1 MAYVLGVDVGTTR
14 TTAAVC
20 RLDGARDAEIAL
32 VVPSLLQLTDAGTF
46 SVGERGVP
54 GWSASG
60 FARRVGDAVPFS
72 LGPEMCPAEELT
84 ALLIMW
90 VVGEVVAREGEQPR
104 HLAVSHPA
112 GWGPYRRG
120 QLHAAM
126 RAVGLHDVTLVPEPL
141 AAAENHAVR
150 ARVVP
155 DATLAVFSLGSHA
168 FSASVVRRAPNRTFE
183 LVNHVEGVDHHT
195 GADFDDLLLGLVRGR
210 LGKDGHVSAA
220 ECEAA
225 KRAFGPM
232 GQSVVVSGVEIA
244 RDEFVEEI
252 RPSVDH
258 LVGTFTRALG
268 PAQPDA
274 VLLVGGGCRMTV
286 IGDALSSSVDC
297 RVLAE
302 AAPEHSVAKGLAVA
316 ARLVLVG
323 PDAEPEPFETS
334 VLVHTRE
341 ASLRFPV
348 GEAPRPDDDEF
359 SAPPPRPPVDV
370 SPLELP
376 PRRVKR
382 VTSVLKPA
390 GRRSGSSSRSRDD
403 DEDGR

>member
-1 MAYVLGVDVGTTR
+1 MAYTLGVDVGTTR

-20 RLDGARDAEIAL
+20 RLDGGGDAEIAY
-32 VVPSLLQLTDAGTF
+32 VVPSSLQLTDAGTF

-54 GWSASG
+54 GWTAVG

-72 LGPEMCPAEELT
+72 LGPETCPAEELT

-90 VVGEVVAREGEQPR
+90 VIAEVVAREGEQPR
-104 HLAVSHPA
+104 HVAVAHPA

-120 QLHAAM
+120 QLYAAL
-126 RAVGLHDVTLVPEPL
+126 RAVGVHDVTLVPEPF

-150 ARVVP
+150 SRVLP
-155 DATLAVFSLGSHA
+155 GSTLAVFSLGSHA
-168 FSASVVRRAPNRTFE
+168 FSASVVKRSQNRTFD
-183 LVNHVEGVDHHT
+183 LLNHVEGVDHHT
-195 GADFDDLLLGLVRGR
+195 GADFDDLLLNLVRGR
-210 LGKDGHVSAA
+210 LGKDALVSAA

-225 KRAFGPM
+225 KRAFGP
-232 GQSVVVSGVEIA
+232 SAVVSGVEIG
-244 RDEFVEEI
+244 REEFVEEI

-258 LVGTFTRALG
+258 LVSTFVRALG

-274 VLLVGGGCRMTV
+274 VLLVGGGCRTPA
-286 IGDALSSSVDC
+286 IGDALSASVDC
-297 RVLAE
+297 RVLGE
-302 AAPEHSVAKGLAVA
+302 AAPEHSVAKGAAVA
-316 ARLVLVG
+316 ARLVVMG
-323 PDAEPEPFETS
+323 PDSEPEPLETS

-348 GEAPRPDDDEF
+348 GEVERPDDDDF

-370 SPLELP
+370 PPLELP
-376 PRRVKR
+376 VRRVKR
-382 VTSVLKPA
+382 MASALKPA
-390 GRRSGSSSRSRDD
+390 GRRSSSRSDSRDD

>member
-1 MAYVLGVDVGTTR
+1 MPYVLGVDVGTTR

-20 RLDGARDAEIAL
+20 RLDGGADAEIAL
-32 VVPSLLQLTDAGTF
+32 VVASSLQLTEAGTF

-54 GWSASG
+54 GWTATG

-72 LGPEMCPAEELT
+72 LGPETCPAEELT
-84 ALLIMW
+84 ALLVLW

-104 HLAVSHPA
+104 HIAVTHPA

-120 QLHAAM
+120 LLFTAL
-126 RAVGLHDVTLVPEPL
+126 RAVGVHDVTLVPEPF

-150 ARVVP
+150 ARVLP
-155 DATLAVFSLGSHA
+155 GATLAVFSLGSHA
-168 FSASVVRRAPNRTFE
+168 FSASVVKRTQNRTFD
-183 LVNHVEGVDHHT
+183 LLNHVEGVDHHT
-195 GADFDDLLLGLVRGR
+195 GADFDDLLADLVRGR
-210 LGKDGHVSAA
+210 LGKDALVSAV

-225 KRAFGPM
+225 KRAFGP
-232 GQSVVVSGVEIA
+232 SVVVSGVEVG

-258 LVGTFTRALG
+258 LVSTFVRALG

-274 VLLVGGGCRMTV
+274 VLLVGGACRMTAV
-286 IGDALSSSVDC
+286 GDALSASVDC
-297 RVLAE
+297 RVLGE
-302 AAPEHSVAKGLAVA
+302 AAPEHSVAKGAAVA
-316 ARLVLVG
+316 ARLVVVG
-323 PDAEPEPFETS
+323 PDSEPEPLETS

-348 GEAPRPDDDEF
+348 GEIAGPDDDDF

-370 SPLELP
+370 PPLELP
-376 PRRVKR
+376 VRKVKR
-382 VTSVLKPA
+382 MADALKPA
-390 GRRSGSSSRSRDD
+390 GRRSSSRSDFRDD

>member
-20 RLDGARDAEIAL
+20 RLDGARDAEIVL

-46 SVGERGVP
+46 SVGDRPVP

-72 LGPEMCPAEELT
+72 LGPELCPAEELT

-120 QLHAAM
+120 QLYAAL
-126 RAVGLHDVTLVPEPL
+126 RAVGLHDATLVSEPL

-150 ARVVP
+150 SRVTP
-155 DATLAVFSLGSHA
+155 NASLAVFSLGSHA
-168 FSASVVRRAPNRTFE
+168 FSASVVRRAQNRTFE
-183 LVNHVEGVDHHT
+183 LVNHVDGVDHHT
-195 GADFDDLLLGLVRGR
+195 GADFDDLLLALVRGR
-210 LGKDGHVSAA
+210 AGKDVPVSAA

-225 KRAFGPM
+225 KRAFWPS
-232 GQSVVVSGVEIA
+232 GQSVVVSGVEVG
-244 RDEFVEEI
+244 RDEFVDEL
-252 RPSVDH
+252 RPAVEH
-258 LVGTFTRALG
+258 LVSTFVRAVGTV
-268 PAQPDA
+268 QPDA
-274 VLLVGGGCRMTV
+274 VLLIGGGCRMPV
-286 IGDALSSSVDC
+286 IGDVLSSTVDC

-316 ARLVLVG
+316 ARLVLLG
-323 PDAEPEPFETS
+323 PEVEPEPFDTS

-341 ASLRFPV
+341 SALRFPV
-348 GEAPRPDDDEF
+348 GEVPSPDDDEF

-382 VTSVLKPA
+382 VTSVLKPV
-390 GRRSGSSSRSRDD
+390 GRRSSSSSRSRDD

>member
-1 MAYVLGVDVGTTR
+1 MGTTR

-20 RLDGARDAEIAL
+20 RLDGGRDAEIAL
-32 VVPSLLQLTDAGTF
+32 VVPSFLQLTDAGTF
-46 SVGERGVP
+46 SVGEFGTP
-54 GWSASG
+54 GWTATG

-72 LGPEMCPAEELT
+72 LGPETCSAEELT

-90 VVGEVVAREGEQPR
+90 VVSEVVAREGEQPR
-104 HLAVSHPA
+104 HLAVTHPG

-120 QLHAAM
+120 QLHAAL
-126 RAVGLHDVTLVPEPL
+126 RAVGVHEVTLVPEPL

-150 ARVVP
+150 SRVVP
-155 DATLAVFSLGSHA
+155 DSSLAVFSLGSHA
-168 FSASVVRRAPNRTFE
+168 FSASVVRRSQHRTFE
-183 LVNHVEGVDHHT
+183 LLNHVEGVDHHT
-195 GADFDDLLLGLVRGR
+195 GADFDDLLAALVRGR
-210 LGKDGHVSAA
+210 LGKDGVVSVA

-225 KRAFGPM
+225 KRAFGP
-232 GQSVVVSGVEIA
+232 SVVISGVEIT

-258 LVGTFTRALG
+258 LVSTFARAVG
-268 PAQPDA
+268 AVQPDA
-274 VLLVGGGCRMTV
+274 VLLVGGGCRTPV
-286 IGDALSSSVDC
+286 IGDALSAAVDC

-302 AAPEHSVAKGLAVA
+302 VAPEHSVAKGAAVA
-316 ARLVLVG
+316 ARLVVLG
-323 PDAEPEPFETS
+323 PEAEPEPFDTS

-348 GEAPRPDDDEF
+348 GEVVQADDEEF
-359 SAPPPRPPVDV
+359 TAPPPRPPVDV
-370 SPLELP
+370 PPLELP

-382 VTSVLKPA
+382 MASALKPV
-390 GRRSGSSSRSRDD
+390 GRRSGSRSDKSDKYD

>member
-1 MAYVLGVDVGTTR
+1 LAYVLGVDVGTTR

-20 RLDGARDAEIAL
+20 RLDGAREAEIAL

-46 SVGERGVP
+46 SVGDVDP
-54 GWSASG
+54 AGWTASG
-60 FARRVGDAVPFS
+60 FARRVGDAVPFA
-72 LGPEMCPAEELT
+72 LGPESCPAEELT

-90 VVGEVVAREGEQPR
+90 VISEVVAQEGEQPR
-104 HLAVSHPA
+104 HVAVSHPA

-120 QLHAAM
+120 QLYGAL
-126 RAVGLHDVTLVPEPL
+126 RQVGVHDVTLVPEPL

-150 ARVVP
+150 SRVVA
-155 DATLAVFSLGSHA
+155 DSFLAVFSLGSHA
-168 FSASVVRRAPNRTFE
+168 FSASVVRRSQHRTFE
-183 LVNHVEGVDHHT
+183 LVNHVEGIDHHT
-195 GADFDDLLLGLVRGR
+195 GGDFDDVLAALVRGR
-210 LGKDGHVSAA
+210 LGKDAFVSVA

-225 KRAFGPM
+225 KRAFGPAA
-232 GQSVVVSGVEIA
+232 VISGVEIT
-244 RDEFVEEI
+244 RDEFTEEI

-258 LVGTFTRALG
+258 LVSTFVRAVG
-268 PAQPDA
+268 SVQPDA
-274 VLLVGGGCRMTV
+274 VLLVGGACRMPV
-286 IGDALSSSVDC
+286 IGDALSATVDC

-302 AAPEHSVAKGLAVA
+302 IAPEHSVAKGAAVA
-316 ARLVLVG
+316 ARLVVVG
-323 PDAEPEPFETS
+323 PEAEPEPSDTS

-348 GEAPRPDDDEF
+348 GEIARTDDEEF
-359 SAPPPRPPVDV
+359 TAPPPRPPVDV

-382 VTSVLKPA
+382 VKSALKPA
-390 GRRSGSSSRSRDD
+390 GRRSSSRTDSRDD

>member
-32 VVPSLLQLTDAGTF
+32 VVPSSLQLTEAGTF
-46 SVGERGVP
+46 SVGEIGTA

-72 LGPEMCPAEELT
+72 LGPETCPAEELT

-90 VVGEVVAREGEQPR
+90 VINEVVTREGEQPR
-104 HLAVSHPA
+104 HVAVSHPA

-120 QLHAAM
+120 QLHAAL
-126 RAVGLHDVTLVPEPL
+126 RAVGVHEVTLVPEPF

-150 ARVVP
+150 SRVVP
-155 DATLAVFSLGSHA
+155 DASLAVFSLGSHA
-168 FSASVVRRAPNRTFE
+168 FSASVVRRSQSRTFD

-195 GADFDDLLLGLVRGR
+195 GADFDDLLAGLVRGR
-210 LGKDGHVSAA
+210 LGKDGFVSVA
-220 ECEAA
+220 ECEVA
-225 KRAFGPM
+225 KRSFGP
-232 GQSVVVSGVEIA
+232 GVVISGVEIG
-244 RDEFVEEI
+244 RDEFIEEI

-258 LVGTFTRALG
+258 LVSTFVRALG
-268 PAQPDA
+268 AVQPDA
-274 VLLVGGGCRMTV
+274 VLLVGGGCRMSV
-286 IGDALSSSVDC
+286 IGDALSASVDC

-316 ARLVLVG
+316 ARLVLLG
-323 PDAEPEPFETS
+323 PEIEPEPLETS

-348 GEAPRPDDDEF
+348 GEIARPDDEEF
-359 SAPPPRPPVDV
+359 TAPPPRPPVDV

-382 VTSVLKPA
+382 VTSALKPA
-390 GRRSGSSSRSRDD
+390 GRRSSRSDSRFD

>member
-32 VVPSLLQLTDAGTF
+32 VVPSFLQLTDAGTF
-46 SVGERGVP
+46 TVGERGAA
-54 GWSASG
+54 GWTASG
-60 FARRVGDAVPFS
+60 FARRIGDAVPFA
-72 LGPEMCPAEELT
+72 LGPEVCTAEELT

-120 QLHAAM
+120 QLYAAL
-126 RAVGLHDVTLVPEPL
+126 RAVGVHDVTLVPEPL

-150 ARVVP
+150 SRVMP
-155 DATLAVFSLGSHA
+155 DASLAVFSLGSHA
-168 FSASVVRRAPNRTFE
+168 FSASVVRCAQKRTFE
-183 LVNHVEGVDHHT
+183 LVNHIDGVDHRT
-195 GADFDDLLLGLVRGR
+195 GADFDDLLRGLVRGR
-210 LGKDGHVSAA
+210 LGKDGLVSSA

-225 KRAFGPM
+225 KRAFGPS

-244 RDEFVEEI
+244 RDEFVDEI

-258 LVGTFTRALG
+258 LVGTFVRALG
-268 PAQPDA
+268 TVQPDA
-274 VLLVGGGCRMTV
+274 VLLVGGGCRMPV
-286 IGDALSSSVDC
+286 IGDALSSAVDC

-316 ARLVLVG
+316 ARLVLMG
-323 PDAEPEPFETS
+323 PEAEPAPLDTS

-348 GEAPRPDDDEF
+348 GEVPNPDDDEF

-382 VTSVLKPA
+382 VASALKPA
-390 GRRSGSSSRSRDD
+390 GRRSGSRSRDD

>member
-1 MAYVLGVDVGTTR
+1 MGTTR

-20 RLDGARDAEIAL
+20 RLDGGRAAEIAL

-46 SVGERGVP
+46 AVGEVDLA
-54 GWSASG
+54 GWTASG

-72 LGPEMCPAEELT
+72 LGPETCSAEELT
-84 ALLIMW
+84 ALLVMW
-90 VVGEVVAREGEQPR
+90 VIGEVVAREGEQPR
-104 HLAVSHPA
+104 HVAVTHPA

-120 QLHAAM
+120 QLFAAL
-126 RAVGLHDVTLVPEPL
+126 RQVGVHDVTLVPEPL

-150 ARVVP
+150 DRVV
-155 DATLAVFSLGSHA
+155 AGSTLAVFSLGSHA
-168 FSASVVRRAPNRTFE
+168 FSTSVVRRTQSRTFE

-195 GADFDDLLLGLVRGR
+195 GADFDDALADLVRGR
-210 LGKDGHVSAA
+210 LGKDGYVSVA

-225 KRAFGPM
+225 KRAFGA
-232 GQSVVVSGVEIA
+232 QVLLSAVTVTRE
-244 RDEFVEEI
+244 EFVEQI

-258 LVGTFTRALG
+258 LVCTFVRALG
-268 PAQPDA
+268 SATADA
-274 VLLVGGGCRMTV
+274 VLMVGGGCRMPM
-286 IGDALSSSVDC
+286 IGDALSATVDC

-302 AAPEHSVAKGLAVA
+302 AAPEHSVAKGAAVA
-316 ARLVLVG
+316 ARLVVVG
-323 PDAEPEPFETS
+323 PDAEPEPSDTS

-348 GEAPRPDDDEF
+348 GEIAKPDDEEF
-359 SAPPPRPPVDV
+359 TAPPPRPPVDV

-382 VTSVLKPA
+382 VTQVLKPA
-390 GRRSGSSSRSRDD
+390 GRRSGSRSDSRS